1 MKKGFNIRNINLYS
15 LFKDLVSGI
24 WIVIMVAIIGMMI
37 THAYIKASFVP
48 EYTSSAIYVVTPK
61 QSTGYQQSGRHCK
74 A

>member
-48 EYTSSAIYVVTPK
+48 EYTS
-61 QSTGYQQSGRHCK
+61 
-74 A
+74 